1 MKMKMGDANKEKDIT
16 RKKLK
21 TVPEMKNAS
30 YRLIIRLHID
40 EERTSDF
47 EVRSTE
53 IFQPETQRGKYQKR
67 KTMKLSRIVEHY
79 LEV

>member
-30 YRLIIRLHID
+30 YRLINRLHID
-40 EERTSDF
+40 EERTSEF

-79 LEV
+79 QEV